1 MVKISTGLVFAAGML
16 LAASIGPAAAAP
28 AAQGLSGLLQASDDL
43 GSQVILVQREGRR
56 GAGRATVRSRTTVR
70 TNRAAGTRTVVRRK
84 VVVRRWSRR
93 PYYGTIIG
101 GVALG
106 TIIGAA
112 AVGAVPIAPAPGLCW
127 YWADP
132 AMIRGYWDYC

>member
-1 MVKISTGLVFAAGML
+1 MLKISSALFAGAL
-16 LAASIGPAAAAP
+16 LAVASAGPAAAAP
-28 AAQGLSGLLQASDDL
+28 ASQGLPGLLQAADEL
-43 GSQVILVQREGRR
+43 GGQVILVQRDGRR

-70 TNRAAGTRTVVRRK
+70 TNRAAGNRTVVRRK

-106 TIIGAA
+106 TVIGAA
-112 AVGAVPIAPAPGLCW
+112 AVGVVPVAPAPNLCW

-132 AMIRGYWDYC
+132 AMIRGYWDYCQ